1 MHGIQRCDD
10 LGDVLIMP
18 HSRLVYT
25 FSKQALDNQGEG
37 KFPIMES
44 VVLRDSLGK
53 RIDSTPWTVDTK
65 DDGRSWQRSFD
76 GSDRWEFRMATKGS
90 ANAPWHYDPG
100 SSLTLVKMI
109 TDSLVQSLDMMIA
122 AGTSADGLAMTLR
135 TTIDNMLERL
145 TDYMI
150 DSIIE
155 IGVYVEV
162 SVTDDI
168 GTAGSGFRL
177 SLAVSNGFVREA
189 LQWFG
194 NAIVEAM
201 RDLLNPMAPMRSAL
215 SIEHLCENTW
225 IGLNAFCKVSLPS
238 ILGKSPVT
246 VKLSTV
252 VKVNLAAIGAI
263 FGNDLGRAQM
273 TFGVL
278 ISGIPAS
285 LLQNA
290 KLRGTGSMV
299 DVWLLK
305 ASVTSMA

>member
-1 MHGIQRCDD
+1 
-10 LGDVLIMP
+10 
-18 HSRLVYT
+18 
-25 FSKQALDNQGEG
+25 
-37 KFPIMES
+37 
-44 VVLRDSLGK
+44 
-53 RIDSTPWTVDTK
+53 
-65 DDGRSWQRSFD
+65 
-76 GSDRWEFRMATKGS
+76 
-90 ANAPWHYDPG
+90 
-100 SSLTLVKMI
+100 
-109 TDSLVQSLDMMIA
+109 
-122 AGTSADGLAMTLR
+122 MTIR
-135 TTIDNMLERL
+135 ATIDNLLERL

-155 IGVYVEV
+155 IGVYVEA
-162 SVTDDI
+162 SVVDDT
-168 GTAGSGFRL
+168 GAAGSGFRL

-201 RDLLNPMAPMRSAL
+201 RDLLNPMAPMCSAL
-215 SIEHLCENTW
+215 SIERLFENTW

-238 ILGKSPVT
+238 ILGKSPVM

-263 FGNDLGRAQM
+263 FERDLGRAQM

-285 LLQNA
+285 LLQSS
-290 KLRGTGSMV
+290 KLRGTGSVV

-305 ASVTSMA
+305 ASVTSVT

>member
-1 MHGIQRCDD
+1 
-10 LGDVLIMP
+10 
-18 HSRLVYT
+18 
-25 FSKQALDNQGEG
+25 
-37 KFPIMES
+37 
-44 VVLRDSLGK
+44 
-53 RIDSTPWTVDTK
+53 
-65 DDGRSWQRSFD
+65 
-76 GSDRWEFRMATKGS
+76 
-90 ANAPWHYDPG
+90 
-100 SSLTLVKMI
+100 
-109 TDSLVQSLDMMIA
+109 
-122 AGTSADGLAMTLR
+122 
-135 TTIDNMLERL
+135 
-145 TDYMI
+145 
-150 DSIIE
+150 
-155 IGVYVEV
+155 
-162 SVTDDI
+162 
-168 GTAGSGFRL
+168 
-177 SLAVSNGFVREA
+177 
-189 LQWFG
+189 
-194 NAIVEAM
+194 
-201 RDLLNPMAPMRSAL
+201 MRSAL

-252 VKVNLAAIGAI
+252 VNVNLAAIGAI